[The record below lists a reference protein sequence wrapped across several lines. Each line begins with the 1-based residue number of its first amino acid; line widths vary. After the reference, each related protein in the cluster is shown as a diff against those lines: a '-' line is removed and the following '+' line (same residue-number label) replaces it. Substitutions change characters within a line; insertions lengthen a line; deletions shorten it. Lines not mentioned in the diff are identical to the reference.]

1 MKMQSAL
8 AAGVLKRRYGAAG
21 IRGGGQSENYRIVN
35 LSYLTAAQSALGIRW
50 RLRETRSS

>member
-1 MKMQSAL
+1 MKMKSAL
-8 AAGVLKRRYGAAG
+8 AAGVLKRCYGAAG
-21 IRGGGQSENYRIVN
+21 IRGGQSENYRIVN